1 MEGSLESLK
10 ADLAAANDAMD
21 RNSEEM
27 KRQID
32 TAMRKIQNYKEE
44 LEAKKSTISAM
55 EKDAAE
61 LAQQLVDAQQA
72 KANVSDSG
80 FQDSFLN
87 L

>member
-21 RNSEEM
+21 RNGEEM

-32 TAMRKIQNYKEE
+32 TAMRKIQNYKED

-61 LAQQLVDAQQA
+61 LAQQLVEAQQA